1 MKRLIIISLFIIA
14 CQKTDE
20 KKPFVIN
27 GAGSTFVYPLISKWS
42 YNFYNE
48 TKNQVNYQSIG
59 SGGGIKQVIERVI
72 DFGAS
77 DKPLEKEKL
86 DSSQL
91 FQFPI
96 IVGGIS
102 IVYNIP
108 NLNERLYLSGD
119 VICDIYLGKIEK
131 WNDERIKKLNP
142 KINLPNLKIT
152 PVRRSDGSGTTF
164 VFTNYLSKVCP
175 EWKDK
180 VGYGTSVNWPAGI
193 GAKGNE
199 GVSNYVKQN
208 IGTIGYVEYAYAI
221 ENNLNYAYVNNK
233 KGNFV
238 LPNLKTFQEATK
250 YATWNKDDHFYE
262 ILTYQDGDSTYP
274 ITGAVFVLL
283 PRENKEKNKKV
294 IEFFKWT
301 FEKGDSIAIELH
313 YVPLSRETKEKVIN
327 YWNEITK

>member
-152 PVRRSDGSGTTF
+152 PVRR
-164 VFTNYLSKVCP
+164 
-175 EWKDK
+175 
-180 VGYGTSVNWPAGI
+180 
-193 GAKGNE
+193 
-199 GVSNYVKQN
+199 
-208 IGTIGYVEYAYAI
+208 
-221 ENNLNYAYVNNK
+221 
-233 KGNFV
+233 
-238 LPNLKTFQEATK
+238 
-250 YATWNKDDHFYE
+250 
-262 ILTYQDGDSTYP
+262 
-274 ITGAVFVLL
+274 
-283 PRENKEKNKKV
+283 
-294 IEFFKWT
+294 
-301 FEKGDSIAIELH
+301 
-313 YVPLSRETKEKVIN
+313 
-327 YWNEITK
+327 